1 MGKSQNKKT
10 VERGIRMAKD
20 ELKKSLDN
28 HQEWFKGEGV
38 GVASLS
44 GVTLEGPTLSEVS
57 LNNADLGD
65 IWSDNSKS

>member
-1 MGKSQNKKT
+1 
-10 VERGIRMAKD
+10 MAKD
-20 ELKKSLDN
+20 EPKKSLDS

-38 GVASLS
+38 GVATLG
-44 GVTLEGPTLSEVS
+44 GVILEGPTLSEAS